1 MQYDEDQGILRLAA
15 QVASDHLERN
25 ERETA
30 QDLIR
35 DAFPMLPWDLQCLY
49 QDYLKLYYSG
59 EREEASKLFE
69 AWMDRARELGLV

>member
-1 MQYDEDQGILRLAA
+1 MQSEDGQDVLRLAA
-15 QVASDHLERN
+15 EVAGDHIERR

-35 DAFPMLPWDLQCLY
+35 DAFPMLPWDLQGLY
-49 QDYLKLYYSG
+49 QDYLELYYSG

-69 AWMDRARELGLV
+69 AWMDRARELGLI